1 MTNNNNLYSEVMVT
15 ESPFYYDANGRLRAR
30 VLNEASYIS
39 TADMRM
45 DPVTGKVGPSKTVK
59 ISDDAPPTPPTS
71 GGLFGKLKNK
81 QRSKIVRGGG
91 NVGPGGTVEPPAPR
105 APAGPGGSLGMI
117 ARPAVMPKEPVPAA
131 GDNRGGMMRTADFQ
145 DRDLDGTDD
154 RDQTPSKPAPAPIQ
168 SVKGPGRNT
177 NTRAG
182 LRGVDN
188 LRARGAE
195 LKKRGREVLARTAE
209 LRGKLG
215 VKRGEAGKARLGEPM
230 SPEQKAEKK
239 GMKAEFRALKGEK
252 KAMKASGQK
261 PSAEMKL
268 KLRDMKSKLKS
279 MPKGGKNNMRAMM
292 KRGGSRLSMQESAPA
307 TDYLYEKM
315 NLKTAKMGDVIKD
328 FQESD
333 APQFKGKSKA
343 KRRIMAIAA
352 KLQAERG

>member
-59 ISDDAPPTPPTS
+59 ISDDAPPTPPAGPDRPKEVKLVGKKPPPEG
-71 GGLFGKLKNK
+71 GGLTAKIGSLTWERKNK
-81 QRSKIVRGGG
+81 Q
-91 NVGPGGTVEPPAPR
+91 PEPS
-105 APAGPGGSLGMI
+105 G
-117 ARPAVMPKEPVPAA
+117 E
-131 GDNRGGMMRTADFQ
+131 MMRTADFQ

-154 RDQTPSKPAPAPIQ
+154 RDQAPKMPKA
-168 SVKGPGRNT
+168 GRNI
-177 NTRAG
+177 NTRKG
-182 LRGVDN
+182 LRGVDAA
-188 LRARGAE
+188 LARGAE

-215 VKRGEAGKARLGEPM
+215 VKRGEAGEAKLGEPM

-307 TDYLYEKM
+307 TDYLNEKM

>member
-1 MTNNNNLYSEVMVT
+1 MTNNNNLYSEVMIT
-15 ESPFYYDANGRLRAR
+15 ESPFYYDANGRLRVR
-30 VLNEASYIS
+30 VLSEESVKKE
-39 TADMRM
+39 DEEE
-45 DPVTGKVGPSKTVK
+45 VKV
-59 ISDDAPPTPPTS
+59 AP
-71 GGLFGKLKNK
+71 
-81 QRSKIVRGGG
+81 
-91 NVGPGGTVEPPAPR
+91 
-105 APAGPGGSLGMI
+105 
-117 ARPAVMPKEPVPAA
+117 EPVPVPPAA
-131 GDNRGGMMRTADFQ
+131 EKEPEMRTADFQ

-154 RDQTPSKPAPAPIQ
+154 RDQAPKMPKEGKKKGGLKGFFGRGIKRGIVPKKGGMRGGMERMPRVAPEAEQ
-168 SVKGPGRNT
+168 GSGRNI
-177 NTRAG
+177 NTRKG
-182 LRGVDN
+182 LRGVDAA
-188 LRARGAE
+188 LARGAE

-307 TDYLYEKM
+307 TNYLNEKM